1 MERWYEP
8 KDDLSIFDRL
18 RRPLVSHAPDGVI
31 ADDDLARQLVD
42 DRSDAVVRILQLEA
56 ALRRIAA
63 LARQLVDDRSDAVVR
78 ILQLEAALRRIAAPT
93 YGTELHDTDAERASV
108 YWGHLQRAQQ
118 IAREAL
124 GETPSQRK

>member
-42 DRSDAVVRILQLEA
+42 DRSDAVVRILQLE
-56 ALRRIAA
+56 
-63 LARQLVDDRSDAVVR
+63 S
-78 ILQLEAALRRIAAPT
+78 ALRRIAAPT